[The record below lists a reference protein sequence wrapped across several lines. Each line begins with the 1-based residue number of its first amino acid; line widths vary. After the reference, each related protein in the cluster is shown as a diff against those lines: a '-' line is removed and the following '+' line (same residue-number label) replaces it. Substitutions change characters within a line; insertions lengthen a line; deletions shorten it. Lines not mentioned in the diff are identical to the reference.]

1 MADLTEKQ
9 KIPQEE
15 EKLTQALQDLKL
27 KPDSLESV
35 KLTSLSV
42 QEDGSRASP
51 MKRSDSCLFL
61 PPDMSELSVVL
72 LGNSSSLKITAGDLL
87 LGETKF
93 SLETLNDC
101 EKHSGTF
108 KDKPVNV
115 ISTPEQLL
123 TTTSEPEQMIQEIK
137 DQSCPGPHV
146 FLMVLKPEDF
156 SEEKKTRLESI
167 LESLSEE
174 AFQRSLVLMFTEELS
189 SAKKYMKVP
198 HVKDLIIRCR
208 YRYMWMEHT
217 SFDLSHPDLEFRRK
231 ELFSRI
237 SDLLKKNPADG
248 LDPECSEGDTD
259 VTEQKVS
266 VNLVLFG
273 SSALKTSAAEFIG
286 RREDLC
292 ATISPEPCE
301 EHQGVRVRGSGLCL
315 LELPSLSGKPL
326 ETMMEQ
332 CLHCLSLCGPQGVH
346 AFILVLPQGPL
357 TDEDKEELWRL
368 QDTLS
373 PKVLPY
379 TMVLFTGD
387 SDLTAP
393 EKVLFDQ
400 GDIPA
405 LTVDL
410 KNQEQVSE
418 LLQSVDTLMKKNQP
432 HGFTTETLVRGQS
445 EIIRD
450 QKGEREKRPETGEGE
465 CLRITLIGKTG
476 TGKSSSGNTILG
488 EDRFLT
494 KPSPAAV
501 TKVCQKEETTVDGR
515 RVVVVDTPGLF
526 DENLSHSEV
535 DVERLRCVSLLA
547 PGPHVFLLVLK
558 LDRFTEEDIKTVEL
572 IKQEFGEGVGKFMI
586 ILFTHGDKLER
597 SNTSIQ
603 EFIKETIEPF
613 KQLLGQCGGRYHVFN
628 NYKIKNRDQV
638 KELLNTIDLMV
649 KENNG
654 ECYTSDMLL
663 QAEANTKRQMMREK
677 EELREKMER
686 EKEELR
692 EKMEREKEG
701 LMEKV
706 EKMKELREKMER
718 EKEELRETLE
728 REKEELMEKVEKMKE
743 LM

>member
-1 MADLTEKQ
+1 MAALTEKQ
-9 KIPQEE
+9 KLLREE
-15 EKLTQALQDLKL
+15 EKLTRALQDLKF
-27 KPDSLESV
+27 
-35 KLTSLSV
+35 KLTALSV

-51 MKRSDSCLFL
+51 VKRSDSCLFL
-61 PPDMSELSVVL
+61 PPDMSIVL
-72 LGNSSSLKITAGDLL
+72 LGNDWRLKEAVGMIL

-93 SLETLNDC
+93 SLDNLHKC
-101 EKHSGTF
+101 EKLSGTF
-108 KDKPVNV
+108 KDKPVTV
-115 ISTPEQLL
+115 IHTPDHLL
-123 TTTSEPEQMIQEIK
+123 TTTSEPEQMIQEII
-137 DQSCPGPHV
+137 DQSGSGPHV
-146 FLMVLKPEDF
+146 FLLLLESEDF
-156 SEEKKTRLESI
+156 SEEEKTRLESI

-174 AFQRSLVLMFTEELS
+174 AFQQTLMLMFRSRKEEPEFRE
-189 SAKKYMKVP
+189 KYMTEP

-208 YRYMWMEHT
+208 YRCMWMEHT
-217 SFDLSHPDLEFRRK
+217 SFDPSHPDVEFRRK

-237 SDLLKKNPADG
+237 SDMLKKSPADG

-301 EHQGVRVRGSGLCL
+301 KHQWVRVRGSGLSL

-357 TDEDKEELWRL
+357 TDEDKEELRRL

-526 DENLSHSEV
+526 DETLSHSEV

-572 IKQEFGEGVGKFMI
+572 IKQEFGEGLVKFMI

-603 EFIKETIEPF
+603 DFLKETVEPF

-686 EKEELR
+686 EKDELR
-692 EKMEREKEG
+692 EKFEREKEK
-701 LMEKV
+701 MEK
-706 EKMKELREKMER
+706 K
-718 EKEELRETLE
+718 
-728 REKEELMEKVEKMKE
+728 EKMKE